1 MIATHEKFIGLYY
14 VDPHRAPHEVS
25 CTPQHFV
32 QIGHGR
38 AIRALDLQTAPRE
51 SGRGVYEQAGPT
63 GGRCL
68 GWVARGRFVR
78 CVPVIKDAFSRR
90 EYGTAAGQAA
100 WGWAQDRAE
109 KALIAAGVVQAT
121 P

>member
-14 VDPHRAPHEVS
+14 VDPHRADQVC

-32 QIGHGR
+32 SLGEGR
-38 AIRALDLQTAPRE
+38 AIRALDLQSAPRE

-68 GWVARGRFVR
+68 GWVAGRRFIR
-78 CVPVIKDAFSRR
+78 CVPVLKNAFSRR
-90 EYGTAAGQAA
+90 EYGTASGQAA
-100 WGWAQDRAE
+100 WAAAQARAE
-109 KALIAAGVVQAT
+109 KALVEAGVVQAT

>member
-1 MIATHEKFIGLYY
+1 MTATPEKFIGLYY
-14 VDPHRAPHEVS
+14 VDPHKSDGTS

-32 QIGHGR
+32 SLGEGR
-38 AIRALDLQTAPRE
+38 AIRALDLQGALRE
-51 SGRGVYEQAGPT
+51 SGRGVYEKAGPT

-68 GWVARGRFVR
+68 GWVARGRFIR
-78 CVPVIKDAFSRR
+78 CVPVLRDAFSRR

-100 WGWAQDRAE
+100 WAAAQDLAE
-109 KALIAAGVVQAT
+109 KALVEAGVVQAT